1 METELAAR
9 LSFLTRPNLRCI
21 SWVKREDKGGR
32 GGGGGEDEV
41 EVTDAEESRENA
53 NPIPS
58 DLQVPPG
65 GLESNFKNKF

>member
-1 METELAAR
+1 METELAVR

-21 SWVKREDKGGR
+21 SWVKREDKE

-41 EVTDAEESRENA
+41 EVTDEEESREDA

-58 DLQVPPG
+58 DLRVPRGGGAQVK
-65 GLESNFKNKF
+65 LQK